1 VQVGLPEVQT
11 GVEKVPA
18 LREAAWDEHERFEVD
33 AAQELEVVG
42 VVVVVAQSGRLLVA
56 GVVALELEEPTLE
69 GEEVELRAAPSWF
82 WVHFV
87 SHEQQLRF

>member
-1 VQVGLPEVQT
+1 MGLPEVQT
-11 GVEKVPA
+11 GWEKVPA
-18 LREAAWDEHERFEVD
+18 LREAAWDGHERFEVD

-69 GEEVELRAAPSWF
+69 EGEEVELRAAPSWF